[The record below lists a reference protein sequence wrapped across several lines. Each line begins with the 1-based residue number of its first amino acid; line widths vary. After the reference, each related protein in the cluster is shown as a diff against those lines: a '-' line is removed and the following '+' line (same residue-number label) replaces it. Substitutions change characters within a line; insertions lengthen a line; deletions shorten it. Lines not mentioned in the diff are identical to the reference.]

1 MTNEFPPQIDKV
13 FEALFRGY
21 HICIE
26 DGEIYTDL
34 TQHQAFY
41 QRLFELLGFKLSN
54 GEGGIFYFLPSDGK
68 MTEPSKKLII
78 FMAIMYDWL
87 ANQGKEPVS
96 FLTES
101 HFDFDK
107 LPHLTIEEHKKTMAQ
122 LEINDQ
128 QALLRQVIQPL
139 ERYGFLRLIDNSV
152 IKFRKPI
159 SRFVEIFT
167 AIADTQ
173 DKKLKVANNE

>member
-1 MTNEFPPQIDKV
+1 MKNEFPPQIDKV
-13 FEALFRGY
+13 FESLFRGY
-21 HICIE
+21 HICID
-26 DGEIYTDL
+26 DGEIYNDL
-34 TQHQAFY
+34 TENQSFY
-41 QRLFELLGFKLSN
+41 QKLFELLDFKLSN
-54 GEGGIFYFLPSDGK
+54 GEGGIFYFLPSDDK
-68 MTEPSKKLII
+68 MTEPSKKLIT

-107 LPHLTIEEHKKTMAQ
+107 LPHLTIEENKKTMAQ
-122 LEINDQ
+122 LEVNDSQSLFKLVQ
-128 QALLRQVIQPL
+128 QL

-152 IKFRKPI
+152 IKFRKPV

-173 DKKLKVANNE
+173 YKKLKVANNE